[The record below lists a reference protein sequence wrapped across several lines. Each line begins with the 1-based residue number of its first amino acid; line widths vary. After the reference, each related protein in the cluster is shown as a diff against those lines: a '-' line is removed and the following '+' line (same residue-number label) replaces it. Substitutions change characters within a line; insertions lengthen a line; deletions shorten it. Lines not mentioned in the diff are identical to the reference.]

1 MSIPRSRDGERSRS
15 MLRRLGRVPKTL
27 WNRLTSTAG
36 AGALRGLRLLPV
48 LQAMAVAC
56 MPVLAA
62 DDNAAAQRERIARER
77 AAVERQAQAAQAAC
91 AQQFAVTAC
100 VDRVMADRRERLRQ
114 LDRERALL
122 DDELRKRRAAERTA
136 RIEQRQVEL
145 AQEPPSAPV
154 RTRSPAAAS
163 APRGATSSAAAR
175 ASANEA
181 AASQSEAD
189 AAERAA
195 ASARRAAQA
204 EAHRNAV
211 EKRNRERAA
220 QHAPSPPLPQPPQ
233 APASR

>member
-1 MSIPRSRDGERSRS
+1 MAPGPGTEKDVGLLTMSAGAAA
-15 MLRRLGRVPKTL
+15 LRRL
-27 WNRLTSTAG
+27 RLV
-36 AGALRGLRLLPV
+36 L
-48 LQAMAVAC
+48 LQALVAAC

-62 DDNAAAQRERIARER
+62 DENAAAQRARIARER

-91 AQQFAVTAC
+91 AERFAVTAC

-136 RIEQRQVEL
+136 QIEQRQVEL
-145 AQEPPSAPV
+145 AAGTAV
-154 RTRSPAAAS
+154 RAGADAIARCGIGAQGRRRRPQR
-163 APRGATSSAAAR
+163 PRAT
-175 ASANEA
+175 ANEA

-204 EAHRNAV
+204 EAHRSAV

-220 QHAPSPPLPQPPQ
+220 QHAPSPPLPQAPQ